1 MKILSHDPIK
11 NSISAIISDKIT
23 QLWSQNLPASEIYS
37 QLSDVPDLSK
47 GHIAFGCFPL
57 AKQFK
62 LNPAQASQ
70 MLAQS
75 INEMPNPIVASVIS
89 VGPYLNFFLKTSA
102 IDQFAINDII
112 QGSYFKRKLLDQTP
126 KTMIEFS
133 QPNTHKELHVGHMRN
148 LCLGD
153 ALVRMHRYVGFELI
167 SSTFPGDVGTHVAK
181 CLWYMKKFVK
191 NTDIP
196 ATRKGAWLG
205 EMYSKANNLLEDQL
219 GSDQEEKNRAEL
231 TLILKQLEHKN
242 GEYYELWKETRQ
254 WSIDL
259 MQEVYQ
265 WANVKFDMWYFESD
279 VDSESVKL
287 VKKYFEQGLF
297 KEDQGAIGIDLSD
310 DGLGFCLLIKSDGN
324 GLYATKDIELARR
337 KFEDYKIEKNIYVVD
352 KRQAHHFRQVFKTLE
367 KMGFKQAKDC
377 FHLQYDFV
385 ELPDG
390 AMSSRKGNIVPLQSL
405 VDQMVAHIKSN
416 YLNKY
421 AGEWSEQEINKVA
434 NQVAQ
439 GAIKYGMNAQD
450 TNKKIVFKMEDWLRL
465 DGESGPY
472 LQYSCARINALLAK
486 IDEKFDSADLNCLN
500 DPHELALMIHL
511 IKFNDVLIQSTLH
524 YKPSSLCTYLYD
536 LAKLFNSFYAN
547 CPINK
552 ADMPVKLARAKL
564 ARAVQ
569 MTLTHGL
576 ALLGIPAPE
585 KM

>member
-1 MKILSHDPIK
+1 MNILGHDPVK
-11 NSISAIISDKIT
+11 SSISQTISDKIN
-23 QLWSQNLPASEIYS
+23 QLWSQTLAASDIYP
-37 QLSDVPDLSK
+37 LLNDVPDLSK

-75 INEMPNPIVASVIS
+75 INQESNQVVASVVA

-102 IDQFAINDII
+102 IDELAIQEII
-112 QGSYFKRKLLDQTP
+112 EGSYFKRKLLNQTP
-126 KTMIEFS
+126 KTMIEYS

-153 ALVRMHRYVGFELI
+153 ALVRMHRYVGFDLI

-191 NTDIP
+191 NSDIP
-196 ATRKGAWLG
+196 TTRKGAWLG

-219 GSDQEEKNRAEL
+219 GSEQEEKNRAEL

-242 GEYYELWKETRQ
+242 GDYYQLWKETRQ

-287 VKKYFEQGLF
+287 VKKYFDQGLF
-297 KEDQGAIGIDLSD
+297 KEDQGAIGIDLSE

-337 KFEDYKIEKNIYVVD
+337 KFEEYKIEKNIYVVD

-367 KMGFKQAKDC
+367 KMGFQQAKDC

-390 AMSSRKGNIVPLQSL
+390 AMSSRKGNIIPLQSL
-405 VDQMVAHIKSN
+405 IDQMVAHIKSN

-421 AGEWSEQEINKVA
+421 NDEWSESEINLVA

-472 LQYSCARINALLAK
+472 LQYSSARINALLAK
-486 IDEKFDSADLNCLN
+486 IEHNDRAPLTALN
-500 DPHELALMIHL
+500 DPHEVALMIHL
-511 IKFNDVLIQSTLH
+511 IKFNDVLIHSTLN
-524 YKPSSLCTYLYD
+524 YKPSTLCTYLYD

-552 ADMPVKLARAKL
+552 AEEHIKQARAKL

-569 MTLTHGL
+569 ITLNQGL
-576 ALLGIPAPE
+576 NLLGIPAPE

>member
-1 MKILSHDPIK
+1 MKILGHDPIK
-11 NSISAIISDKIT
+11 NSISQTISDKIT
-23 QLWSQNLPASEIYS
+23 QLWSHNLAVNEITPL
-37 QLSDVPDLSK
+37 LSDVPDLAK

-57 AKQFK
+57 AKHFK
-62 LNPAQASQ
+62 LNPAQAAQ
-70 MLAQS
+70 ALAQT
-75 INEMPNPIVASVIS
+75 INQENSNVIQSVVA
-89 VGPYLNFFLKTSA
+89 VGPYLNFFVKISA
-102 IDQFAINDII
+102 IDLYAISDII
-112 QGSYFKRKLLDQTP
+112 QGTYFKRKLLEKTP

-191 NTDIP
+191 SSDIP
-196 ATRKGAWLG
+196 VTRKGAWLG

-219 GSDQEEKNRAEL
+219 GTEQEEKNRAEL
-231 TLILKQLEHKN
+231 TLILKQLEHKS
-242 GEYYELWKETRQ
+242 GEYYDLWKETRQ

-287 VKKYFEQGLF
+287 VKKYFDQGLF
-297 KEDQGAIGIDLSD
+297 KEDQGAIGIDLTD

-367 KMGFKQAKDC
+367 KMGFEQAKDC

-405 VDQMVAHIKSN
+405 IDQMVAHIKSN

-421 AGEWSEQEINKVA
+421 TSEWSAQEIDLIA

-450 TNKKIVFKMEDWLRL
+450 TNKKIVFKMDDWLRL

-486 IDEKFDSADLNCLN
+486 IEEKTDMADLSCLK
-500 DPHELALMIHL
+500 DPHEMALMIHL
-511 IKFNDVLIQSTLH
+511 IKFNDVLIHSTLN

-552 ADMPVKLARAKL
+552 AEQPIKLARAKL

-569 MTLTHGL
+569 TTLTHGL
-576 ALLGIPAPE
+576 DLLGIPAPE